1 MEGKSLLCSNLNK
14 ECVDSCLLS
23 IHQKAHNENYVTLG
37 GGGGPGILVLEDG
50 AQSDI
55 PL

>member
-23 IHQKAHNENYVTLG
+23 MLQKAHNENYVSM
-37 GGGGPGILVLEDG
+37 GGGGPGILALEDR
-50 AQSDI
+50 ASSEI
-55 PL
+55 PV